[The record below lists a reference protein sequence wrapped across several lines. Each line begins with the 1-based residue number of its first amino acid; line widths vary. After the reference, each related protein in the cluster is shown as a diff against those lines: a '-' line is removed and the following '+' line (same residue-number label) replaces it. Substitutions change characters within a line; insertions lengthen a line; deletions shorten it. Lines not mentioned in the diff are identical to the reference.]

1 LVYLRFSPQA
11 CHSGSIRTIHQFYF
25 LYFVSLP
32 RKIADKHAIGGISMA
47 GRARELDKIDQ
58 NILRVLQEE
67 GRISFTE
74 LGERV
79 GLSTTP
85 CTERVRRLE
94 RDGVITGY
102 HARLDPRL
110 VGSGL
115 LVFVEISLSYKSGDI
130 FEGFR
135 NAALRLPN
143 VLECHLVSG
152 DFDYLIKARISEMAS
167 YRKLLGSTLLTM
179 PNVRD
184 SKSYIVME
192 EVKETLS
199 LPIGPLQ

>member
-1 LVYLRFSPQA
+1 MAP
-11 CHSGSIRTIHQFYF
+11 RT
-25 LYFVSLP
+25 
-32 RKIADKHAIGGISMA
+32 
-47 GRARELDKIDQ
+47 RELDKIDRK
-58 NILRVLQEE
+58 ILRILQAE

-94 RDGVITGY
+94 REAVITGY
-102 HARLDPRL
+102 HAHLDPAA
-110 VGSGL
+110 VKASL
-115 LVFVEISLSYKSGDI
+115 LVFVEISLAYKSGDI
-130 FEGFR
+130 FEEFR
-135 NAALRLPN
+135 RAALKLPN

-152 DFDYLIKARISEMAS
+152 DFDYLLKARISEMAS
-167 YRKLLGSTLLTM
+167 YRKLLGSTLLTL
-179 PNVRD
+179 PHVRE

-199 LPIGPLQ
+199 LPIPD

>member
-1 LVYLRFSPQA
+1 
-11 CHSGSIRTIHQFYF
+11 
-25 LYFVSLP
+25 
-32 RKIADKHAIGGISMA
+32 MA
-47 GRARELDKIDQ
+47 GQKRELDRIDRH
-58 NILRVLQEE
+58 ILRILQEE

-102 HARLDPRL
+102 HARLDPHR
-110 VGSGL
+110 VGAGL

-130 FEGFR
+130 FEEFR
-135 NAALRLPN
+135 NAALRLPH

-167 YRKLLGSTLLTM
+167 YRKLLGNTLLTL
-179 PNVRD
+179 PHVRE

-199 LPIGPLQ
+199 LPLPERGTQKP

>member
-1 LVYLRFSPQA
+1 MP
-11 CHSGSIRTIHQFYF
+11 
-25 LYFVSLP
+25 P
-32 RKIADKHAIGGISMA
+32 RI
-47 GRARELDKIDQ
+47 RELDKIDRK
-58 NILRVLQEE
+58 ILRVLQAE

-94 RDGVITGY
+94 REGIITGY
-102 HARLDPRL
+102 HAHLDPAAL
-110 VGSGL
+110 KASL
-115 LVFVEISLSYKSGDI
+115 LVFVEISLAYKSGDI
-130 FEGFR
+130 FEEFR
-135 NAALRLPN
+135 RAALKLPN

-167 YRKLLGSTLLTM
+167 YRKLLGSTLLTL
-179 PNVRD
+179 PHVRE

-192 EVKETLS
+192 EVKETS
-199 LPIGPLQ
+199 VLPIPD

>member
-1 LVYLRFSPQA
+1 
-11 CHSGSIRTIHQFYF
+11 
-25 LYFVSLP
+25 
-32 RKIADKHAIGGISMA
+32 MA
-47 GRARELDKIDQ
+47 GRARELDKIDEH
-58 NILRVLQEE
+58 ILRILQEE

-102 HARLDPRL
+102 HARLDPQQ
-110 VGSGL
+110 VGAGL
-115 LVFVEISLSYKSGDI
+115 LVFVEISLAYKSGDI

-199 LPIGPLQ
+199 LPIGGLPKVKSKPSASE

>member
-1 LVYLRFSPQA
+1 M
-11 CHSGSIRTIHQFYF
+11 SGQFYF
-25 LYFVSLP
+25 PYFADWP
-32 RKIADKHAIGGISMA
+32 GKIASKPADFGSAMTVHQ
-47 GRARELDKIDQ
+47 RELDKIDQ
-58 NILRVLQEE
+58 NILRILQEQ

-94 RDGVITGY
+94 RNGIITGY
-102 HARLDPRL
+102 HARLDPQR
-110 VGSGL
+110 VGAGL
-115 LVFVEISLSYKSGDI
+115 LVFVEISLAYKSGDI
-130 FEGFR
+130 FEEFR

-152 DFDYLIKARISEMAS
+152 DFDYLIKARMPEMAS

-199 LPIGPLQ
+199 LPVGERPTRPGSGKPQS

>member
-1 LVYLRFSPQA
+1 MKP
-11 CHSGSIRTIHQFYF
+11 
-25 LYFVSLP
+25 
-32 RKIADKHAIGGISMA
+32 
-47 GRARELDKIDQ
+47 RELDRIDRR
-58 NILRVLQEE
+58 ILRILQQE
-67 GRISFTE
+67 GRIAFTE

-102 HARLDPRL
+102 HARLAPAA
-110 VGSGL
+110 VKASL
-115 LVFVEISLSYKSGDI
+115 LVFVEISLAYTSGDI
-130 FEGFR
+130 FEEFR
-135 NAALRLPN
+135 RAALKLPH

-167 YRKLLGSTLLTM
+167 YRKLLGSTLLTL
-179 PNVRD
+179 PHVRE

-192 EVKETLS
+192 EVKETLC
-199 LPIGPLQ
+199 LPIAE

>member
-1 LVYLRFSPQA
+1 MK
-11 CHSGSIRTIHQFYF
+11 T
-25 LYFVSLP
+25 
-32 RKIADKHAIGGISMA
+32 
-47 GRARELDKIDQ
+47 RELDRIDRR
-58 NILRVLQEE
+58 ILRILQQE
-67 GRISFTE
+67 GRIAFTE

-102 HARLDPRL
+102 HARLSPAA
-110 VGSGL
+110 VQASL
-115 LVFVEISLSYKSGDI
+115 LVFVEISLAYKSGDI
-130 FEGFR
+130 FEEFR
-135 NAALRLPN
+135 RAALRLPN

-167 YRKLLGSTLLTM
+167 YRKLLGSTLLTL
-179 PNVRD
+179 PHVRE

-192 EVKETLS
+192 EVKETLE
-199 LPIGPLQ
+199 LPVAD

>member
-1 LVYLRFSPQA
+1 MTVKR
-11 CHSGSIRTIHQFYF
+11 
-25 LYFVSLP
+25 
-32 RKIADKHAIGGISMA
+32 
-47 GRARELDKIDQ
+47 REFDKIDRK
-58 NILRVLQEE
+58 ILRVLQDE

-102 HARLDPRL
+102 HARLDPQH
-110 VGSGL
+110 VKATL
-115 LVFVEISLSYKSGDI
+115 LVFVEISLAYKSGDI
-130 FEGFR
+130 FEEFR
-135 NAALRLPN
+135 RAALRLPN

-152 DFDYLIKARISEMAS
+152 DFDYLLKARISEMAS

-179 PNVRD
+179 PHVRE

-192 EVKETLS
+192 EIKETLS
-199 LPIGPLQ
+199 LPIAD

>member
-1 LVYLRFSPQA
+1 
-11 CHSGSIRTIHQFYF
+11 
-25 LYFVSLP
+25 
-32 RKIADKHAIGGISMA
+32 MA
-47 GRARELDKIDQ
+47 GRTRELDKIDLH
-58 NILRVLQEE
+58 ILRILQEE
-67 GRISFTE
+67 ARISFTE

-102 HARLDPRL
+102 HARLDPQQ
-110 VGSGL
+110 VGAGL
-115 LVFVEISLSYKSGDI
+115 LVFVEISLAYKSGDI

-135 NAALRLPN
+135 QAALRLPN

-199 LPIGPLQ
+199 LPIGERAKTTSKPAPRK

>member
-1 LVYLRFSPQA
+1 MILDH
-11 CHSGSIRTIHQFYF
+11 HS
-25 LYFVSLP
+25 L
-32 RKIADKHAIGGISMA
+32 AIL
-47 GRARELDKIDQ
+47 RELQRDARQTVQQIA
-58 NILRVLQEE
+58 
-67 GRISFTE
+67 
-74 LGERV
+74 ERV

-94 RDGVITGY
+94 REGVITGY
-102 HARLDPRL
+102 YARLDPQY
-110 VGSGL
+110 VKAGL
-115 LVFVEISLSYKSGDI
+115 LGFLEISLAYKSGDI
-130 FEGFR
+130 FEEFR
-135 NAALRLPN
+135 RAALRLPN

-179 PNVRD
+179 PNVRE

-199 LPIGPLQ
+199 LPIPD